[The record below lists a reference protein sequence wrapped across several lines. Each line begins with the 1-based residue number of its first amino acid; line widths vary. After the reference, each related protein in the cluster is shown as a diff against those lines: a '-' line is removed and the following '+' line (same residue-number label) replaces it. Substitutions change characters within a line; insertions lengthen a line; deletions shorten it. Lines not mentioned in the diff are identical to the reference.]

1 VSNTVPICQR
11 GRSKVDR
18 RPLLE
23 FGWITS
29 LTHLND
35 TYDQPGTSSAG
46 LFDSRPLQL
55 AASFIPLASVDFEEF
70 RSPCANCDT
79 QPCRESTYLSVSP

>member
-35 TYDQPGTSSAG
+35 TSDQPGTSSAG
-46 LFDSRPLQL
+46 LFDSRPPQL
-55 AASFIPLASVDFEEF
+55 AFSFIPLASVDFEEF
-70 RSPCANCDT
+70 PCPCANCGT
-79 QPCRESTYLSVSP
+79 QPWRESTYLSVSP